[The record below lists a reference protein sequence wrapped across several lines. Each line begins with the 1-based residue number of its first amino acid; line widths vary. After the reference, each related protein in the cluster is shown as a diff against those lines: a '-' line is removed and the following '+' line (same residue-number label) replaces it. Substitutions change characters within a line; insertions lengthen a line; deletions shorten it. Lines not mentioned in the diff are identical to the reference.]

1 MFLLL
6 CAIDSSLIAAAKKS
20 SYLYSCVTKVTK
32 FMVSHCQQVY
42 GKFIV
47 YVLSLPFFVGILTKT
62 SAEKAQDRIKSFA
75 IFKDSYNLNS
85 LCVVF
90 LL

>member
-47 YVLSLPFFVGILTKT
+47 YVLSSKFTI
-62 SAEKAQDRIKSFA
+62 
-75 IFKDSYNLNS
+75 
-85 LCVVF
+85 F
-90 LL
+90 LLEYLLKLVLKKPKIGLRVLQSLKIPVI

>member
-20 SYLYSCVTKVTK
+20 FYLYSCGTKAMK

-47 YVLSLPFFVGILTKT
+47 YVLSSEFT
-62 SAEKAQDRIKSFA
+62 
-75 IFKDSYNLNS
+75 IFCWNTY
-85 LCVVF
+85 
-90 LL
+90 